1 MRTMLLCLVACAIA
15 GCATDGSDKD
25 QAYAEK
31 TYRTGS
37 NIAVSRTHAADDA
50 STVTP
55 EEFERARDAARRV
68 VPPSGS
74 H

>member
-1 MRTMLLCLVACAIA
+1 MRALFVFVIAIAVA
-15 GCATDGSDKD
+15 GCAAEGGAD
-25 QAYAEK
+25 QVVVEK

-37 NIAVSRTHAADDA
+37 NIAVSRTPAGDGV

-55 EEFERARDAARRV
+55 EDFERARDSARRV
-68 VPPSGS
+68 VPPSGG

>member
-1 MRTMLLCLVACAIA
+1 MRALFVFAVAIAIA
-15 GCATDGSDKD
+15 GCAADGGND
-25 QAYAEK
+25 QAFVEK

-37 NIAVSRTHAADDA
+37 NIAVTRTPAGDGVT
-50 STVTP
+50 TVAP
-55 EEFERARDAARRV
+55 EDFERARDAAKRV